1 MKNKAKI
8 PALITILIAVFVI
21 LIFNFIKLYYTNET
35 PDKFKD
41 CDVLVHFID
50 VGQGDSVFAQLPNG
64 ETMLIDAGENG
75 YDVVDY
81 ISSYGED
88 TLDYVIATHPH
99 SDHIGGM
106 TDVINTF
113 EVKKF
118 FMPDASNN
126 TASFENMLDAL
137 IFRDVN
143 AQYIKAGDVI
153 CNKDGLKI
161 EVLSPGKN
169 GFDDLNDMSA
179 VVKLTYKNKSFLFT
193 GDAEKNAEKQIKGNV
208 KADVLKVGHHGSDTS
223 TGKAFL
229 DKVDPDVAVIS
240 VGEDNDYN
248 HPDNR
253 VIKRLES
260 KNITIFRTDISG
272 DILIG
277 TDGEK
282 IIY

>member
-1 MKNKAKI
+1 MKNKSRL
-8 PALITILIAVFVI
+8 PVLITALIAVIVV
-21 LIFNFIKLYYTNET
+21 LIVNYVKITRTNEIS
-35 PDKFKD
+35 DKFKD

-50 VGQGDSVFAQLPNG
+50 VGQGDSVLAQLPGG
-64 ETMLIDAGENG
+64 ETMLIDAGENS
-75 YDVVDY
+75 YDVVEY
-81 ISSYGED
+81 ISTLGID

-113 EVKKF
+113 EIKKF
-118 FMPDASNN
+118 FMPNASNN

-137 IFRDVN
+137 IDRDVN
-143 AQYIKAGDVI
+143 AKYIKSGDII

-161 EVLSPGKN
+161 EVLSPGRN
-169 GFDDLNDMSA
+169 DFDDLNDMSA
-179 VVKLTYKNKSFLFT
+179 VIKLTYKNKSFLFT

-229 DKVDPDVAVIS
+229 DKVNPKIAVIS
-240 VGEDNDYN
+240 VGAGNDYN

-253 VIKRLES
+253 VIKRLEK
-260 KNITIFRTDISG
+260 KNITILRTDFLG
-272 DILIG
+272 DIIIG